1 MYSKLIFWRNNI
13 KTILFIVT
21 ICSALYA
28 QFFTYKTDIVSANLS
43 TKQITR
49 DKIKFSLTYK
59 NDTYKDVV
67 KISGVAKNKNID
79 LDPETDDDE
88 YGEKLAYFANEYIY
102 ESNGCYLALRI
113 DANENKR
120 AVVNFE
126 ACEAINKKEW
136 VPKNMLISKEY
147 FKKLR

>member
-1 MYSKLIFWRNNI
+1 MKKF
-13 KTILFIVT
+13 LFIFFIVFFYST
-21 ICSALYA
+21 LFA
-28 QFFTYKTDIVSANLS
+28 QVFTYKTDIVSANLS
-43 TKQITR
+43 LKQMAK
-49 DKIKFSLTYK
+49 DKIKFSLIYK
-59 NDTYKDVV
+59 NKANNDAI
-67 KISGVAKNKNID
+67 KISGVAKNRNVD

-113 DANENKR
+113 DADENKR

-126 ACEAINKKEW
+126 VCEAINKKKW

-147 FKKLR
+147 FKELQQSK

>member
-1 MYSKLIFWRNNI
+1 M
-13 KTILFIVT
+13 
-21 ICSALYA
+21 
-28 QFFTYKTDIVSANLS
+28 SANLS
-43 TKQITR
+43 TKQIAK

-59 NDTYKDVV
+59 NKANNDFI

-113 DANENKR
+113 DADENKR

-126 ACEAINKKEW
+126 ACEAINKKKL

-147 FKKLR
+147 FKELRQSK

>member
-1 MYSKLIFWRNNI
+1 MIF
-13 KTILFIVT
+13 LIVT
-21 ICSALYA
+21 ICSTLFA
-28 QFFTYKTDIVSANLS
+28 QVFTYKTDIVSANLS
-43 TKQITR
+43 IKQMAK
-49 DKIKFSLTYK
+49 DKIKFSLIYK
-59 NDTYKDVV
+59 NKANNDAI
-67 KISGVAKNKNID
+67 KISGVANNKNID

-113 DANENKR
+113 DADENKR

-136 VPKNMLISKEY
+136 VPKKMLISKEY
-147 FKKLR
+147 FKELQQSK

>member
-1 MYSKLIFWRNNI
+1 MSI
-13 KTILFIVT
+13 
-21 ICSALYA
+21 
-28 QFFTYKTDIVSANLS
+28 
-43 TKQITR
+43 KQIAK
-49 DKIKFSLTYK
+49 DKIQFSLIYK
-59 NDTYKDVV
+59 NKANNDTI
-67 KISGVAKNKNID
+67 KISGIAKNKNID

-113 DANENKR
+113 DADENKR

-136 VPKNMLISKEY
+136 VPKKCLYQKSILKNYSSQNK
-147 FKKLR
+147 FK

>member
-1 MYSKLIFWRNNI
+1 
-13 KTILFIVT
+13 
-21 ICSALYA
+21 
-28 QFFTYKTDIVSANLS
+28 VSANLS
-43 TKQITR
+43 TKQIAK
-49 DKIKFSLTYK
+49 DKIKFSLIYK
-59 NDTYKDVV
+59 NKANNDAI

-113 DANENKR
+113 DADENKR

-126 ACEAINKKEW
+126 ACEAINKNEW

-147 FKKLR
+147 FKELQQSK